1 MEDKSKFIIIG
12 LIGLLVVSLFFSLQ
26 INAAKG
32 SVEKQRD
39 ELQKENVALNK
50 KLDVTIQEARRLE
63 DRAST
68 LSRDLDKMSKQ
79 KDDLQKRFEMLN
91 RERDALVDKLKE
103 QVQAPKAPAAAPT
116 MEAAMG
122 SGIQDSYWAS
132 IIKSNADIKLQL
144 ENSRNELRTIQIK
157 NEELQRLRTSLE
169 LEIKNLNRD
178 KEELQRQLSYNQ
190 KIVDN
195 ISAELATEKTNKFQM
210 QDSLQAIKGE
220 NVTLRRRLEAL
231 DSMKIDLENKLQS
244 ITSQKEGL
252 ERKFGNMESTLQSKV
267 DEICRLKEKL
277 GQITDVSVKDMSSSK
292 GAIDLSPIVV
302 RPQAESKSTV
312 NITSGA
318 RSASLEARVLVVN
331 RDDNFVVVDAGQDS
345 GLRVGDT
352 FKIYRQANQ
361 IANVRVIQLR
371 NDVAACD
378 IQNESTPIKVGDI
391 AR

>member
-39 ELQKENVALNK
+39 ELQKENAALNK
-50 KLDVTIQEARRLE
+50 KIDVTVQEARRLE

-68 LSRDLDKMSKQ
+68 LSRDLDKISKQ

-103 QVQAPKAPAAAPT
+103 QVQAPKAPAAAPAMISAGSA
-116 MEAAMG
+116 MEE
-122 SGIQDSYWAS
+122 SYWAS
-132 IIKSNADIKLQL
+132 VIKSNADIKLQL
-144 ENSRNELRTIQIK
+144 ENSRNELRTVQIK
-157 NEELQRLRTSLE
+157 NEELQRLKTSLE

-178 KEELQRQLSYNQ
+178 KDELQKQLAYNQ

-195 ISAELATEKTNKFQM
+195 ISVELATEKTSKFQM

-231 DSMKIDLENKLQS
+231 DSMKIDLENKLQDV
-244 ITSQKEGL
+244 TTQKENL

-277 GQITDVSVKDMSSSK
+277 GQITDVSVKDISSSK
-292 GAIDLSPIVV
+292 SAIDLSPIIVK
-302 RPQAESKSTV
+302 PQSDSKSMV
-312 NITSGA
+312 SITSAA
-318 RSASLEARVLVVN
+318 RPASLEARVLVVN
-331 RDDNFVVVDAGQDS
+331 RDDNFVVVDAGQDA
-345 GLRVGDT
+345 GLRAGDT
-352 FKIYRQANQ
+352 FKIYRQGNQ
-361 IANVRVIQLR
+361 IGSVRVIQLR

-391 AR
+391 AK